1 MENLKKNKMFIIIIS
16 VLIIIV
22 AVLGIMLIKNNDGR
36 GNKVGSSDKNEKNIK
51 IVENEV
57 NKLTLEDFSNSVFS
71 MKKPNGWTVE
81 TGGIDIFYTIRVYD
95 PQNTNNQIYLM
106 LKMQPLLKTEAGK
119 RSWQNYY
126 NMSGNNSQYKL
137 FADAVVL
144 ANPTTEEFYKKF
156 DEIAAYASAIEPSFS
171 TIKFPKFS
179 NFTKWI

>member
-81 TGGIDIFYTIRVYD
+81 TGGIDIFYTIM
-95 PQNTNNQIYLM
+95 T
-106 LKMQPLLKTEAGK
+106 LKIQ
-119 RSWQNYY
+119 
-126 NMSGNNSQYKL
+126 
-137 FADAVVL
+137 
-144 ANPTTEEFYKKF
+144 
-156 DEIAAYASAIEPSFS
+156 
-171 TIKFPKFS
+171 TIKY
-179 NFTKWI
+179 I